1 MKVFGTTLISGF
13 IHRCNSISSN
23 GMMSSA
29 PAACRGNKKQVLS
42 ACRAAQTFVWG
53 GFQRSNPPPL
63 LQIKLAPL
71 YLKGPDIEDA
81 LRRPSAKEEQV
92 QELCRH
98 LGAALGCSRCRH
110 PQHPHAMRM
119 HATSACACS
128 HWALVPQ
135 TTKTKQEKTHQPNHN
150 LIKRVAMLKTLL
162 AVIQKGE
169 KNNTQE
175 PEKIHRWENC
185 WQPE

>member
-1 MKVFGTTLISGF
+1 MVKLSYTTQQEDRCKTLEQFCKTKKNHKNNSSVQSMKVFGTTLISGF

-98 LGAALGCSRCRH
+98 LGAALGCSKCGH

-128 HWALVPQ
+128 H
-135 TTKTKQEKTHQPNHN
+135 
-150 LIKRVAMLKTLL
+150 
-162 AVIQKGE
+162 
-169 KNNTQE
+169 
-175 PEKIHRWENC
+175 
-185 WQPE
+185 

>member
-1 MKVFGTTLISGF
+1 MVKLSYTTQQEGRCKTLEQFCKTKKKHKNNSSVQSMKVFGTTLISGF

-53 GFQRSNPPPL
+53 GFQRPNPPPL
-63 LQIKLAPL
+63 LQRKLAPL

-110 PQHPHAMRM
+110 PQHPHAMQM

-128 HWALVPQ
+128 H
-135 TTKTKQEKTHQPNHN
+135 
-150 LIKRVAMLKTLL
+150 
-162 AVIQKGE
+162 
-169 KNNTQE
+169 
-175 PEKIHRWENC
+175 
-185 WQPE
+185 